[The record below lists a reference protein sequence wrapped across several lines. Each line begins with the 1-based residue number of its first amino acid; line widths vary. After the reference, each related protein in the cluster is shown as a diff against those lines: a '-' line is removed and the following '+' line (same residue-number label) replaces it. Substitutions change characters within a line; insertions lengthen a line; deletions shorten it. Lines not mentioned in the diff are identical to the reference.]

1 MNVLIIGGTGTVG
14 RHVIP
19 LLLARNVR
27 VSVMTRTSAGA
38 ATLPRG
44 ARAEIGDLNRSYT
57 LHGAFDAIDAV
68 VLITAHSITETGQG
82 LAAVNAA
89 LAAHVRRIVYLSA
102 AACAG
107 AMRIPHVASKAPIEH
122 ALITARADYTI
133 LRAHNFF
140 QNDLLVDEEIA
151 SGSYPLPI
159 GGNGIS
165 RIDVCDVADAIVNAA
180 LKSGHERRLYTLG
193 TSDTFT
199 GEATAA
205 KYERYLRRPVRYA
218 GDNLDTWEHGTGA
231 PMPKWQRD
239 DFRIMYRHY
248 QDHGMKMEKAEL
260 VEQER
265 ILGHDPRRFDDF
277 AAAAA
282 RAWRNDGVAQQL
294 CGA

>member
-19 LLLARNVR
+19 LLLARNNR
-27 VSVMTRTSAGA
+27 VSAMTRTSARA

-44 ARAEIGDLNRSYT
+44 VRAEIGDLNRSYT
-57 LHGAFDAIDAV
+57 LHGAFDGIDAV

-89 LAAHVRRIVYLSA
+89 LAANVRRIVYLSA

-140 QNDLLVDEEIA
+140 QNDLFADEEIA

-159 GGNGIS
+159 GGSGIS
-165 RIDVCDVADAIVNAA
+165 RIDVCDVADAIVNATV
-180 LKSGHERRLYTLG
+180 KSGHERRLYTLG
-193 TSDTFT
+193 TSEVFT
-199 GEATAA
+199 GETTAA
-205 KYERYLRRPVRYA
+205 KYERYLHRPVRYA
-218 GDNLDTWEHGTGA
+218 GDNLDAWEHGAGA

-239 DFRIMYRHY
+239 DLRIMFRHY
-248 QDHGMKMEKAEL
+248 QDHGMRMEKAEL
-260 VEQER
+260 LEQER

-277 AAAAA
+277 AAAAS
-282 RAWRNDGVAQQL
+282 RAWRNDGVAEQR

>member
-89 LAAHVRRIVYLSA
+89 LSAHVRRIVYLSA

-140 QNDLLVDEEIA
+140 QNDLFVDEEIA

-159 GGNGIS
+159 GGAGIS
-165 RIDVCDVADAIVNAA
+165 RVDVCDVADAIVNAT

-193 TSDTFT
+193 TPETFT
-199 GEATAA
+199 GEKTAA
-205 KYERYLRRPVRYA
+205 RYERYLRRPVRYA
-218 GDNLDTWEHGTGA
+218 GDNLDVWEHGAGA

-239 DFRIMYRHY
+239 DLRIMFRHY

-265 ILGHDPRRFDDF
+265 ILGHDPRRFEDF

-282 RAWRNDGVAQQL
+282 RAWRNDGIAEQV

>member
-19 LLLARNVR
+19 LLLARNNR
-27 VSVMTRTSAGA
+27 VSVMTRTSARA

-44 ARAEIGDLNRSYT
+44 VRAEIGDLNRSYT

-133 LRAHNFF
+133 LRAHNYF
-140 QNDLLVDEEIA
+140 QNDLFADEEIA

-159 GGNGIS
+159 GGAGIS
-165 RIDVCDVADAIVNAA
+165 RIDVSDVADAIVNATV
-180 LKSGHERRLYTLG
+180 KSGHERRLYTLG
-193 TSDTFT
+193 TSEVFT
-199 GEATAA
+199 GETTAA
-205 KYERYLRRPVRYA
+205 KYERYLHRPVRYA
-218 GDNLDTWEHGTGA
+218 GDNLDVWEHGAGA

-239 DFRIMYRHY
+239 DLRIMFRHY
-248 QDHGMKMEKAEL
+248 QDHGMRMEKPEL
-260 VEQER
+260 MEQER

-277 AAAAA
+277 AAAAS
-282 RAWRNDGVAQQL
+282 RSWRNDGVAEQR
-294 CGA
+294 CS

>member
-1 MNVLIIGGTGTVG
+1 MP
-14 RHVIP
+14 HDIP
-19 LLLARNVR
+19 I
-27 VSVMTRTSAGA
+27 S
-38 ATLPRG
+38 
-44 ARAEIGDLNRSYT
+44 
-57 LHGAFDAIDAV
+57 
-68 VLITAHSITETGQG
+68 
-82 LAAVNAA
+82 A

-140 QNDLLVDEEIA
+140 QNDLFADEEIA

-159 GGNGIS
+159 GGSGIS
-165 RIDVCDVADAIVNAA
+165 RIDACDVADAIVNAA

-193 TSDTFT
+193 TSEVFT
-199 GEATAA
+199 GEGTAA

-218 GDNLDTWEHGTGA
+218 GDSLDAWEHGAGA

-239 DFRIMYRHY
+239 DLRIMFRHY
-248 QDHGMKMEKAEL
+248 QEHGMRMEKAEL
-260 VEQER
+260 IEQER
-265 ILGHDPRRFDDF
+265 VLGHDPRSFDDF
-277 AAAAA
+277 ASSVAT
-282 RAWRNDGVAQQL
+282 AWRNHGVAQEL

>member
-1 MNVLIIGGTGTVG
+1 MS
-14 RHVIP
+14 
-19 LLLARNVR
+19 A
-27 VSVMTRTSAGA
+27 MTRTSARA
-38 ATLPRG
+38 AALPRG

-57 LHGAFDAIDAV
+57 LHGAFDGIDAV

-89 LAAHVRRIVYLSA
+89 LAAHVRRIVYLST

-140 QNDLLVDEEIA
+140 QNDLFVDEEIA
-151 SGSYPLPI
+151 SGNYPLPI
-159 GGNGIS
+159 GGAGIS
-165 RIDVCDVADAIVNAA
+165 RIDVCDVADAIVNAT

-193 TSDTFT
+193 TSETFT

-205 KYERYLRRPVRYA
+205 RYERYLRRPVRYA
-218 GDNLDTWEHGTGA
+218 GDNLDAWEHGAGA
-231 PMPKWQRD
+231 PMPKWQRED
-239 DFRIMYRHY
+239 LRIMYRHY
-248 QDHGMKMEKAEL
+248 QDHGMKMDKSEL

-265 ILGHDPRRFDDF
+265 ILGHAPRRFDDF
-277 AAAAA
+277 AAAAS
-282 RAWRNDGVAQQL
+282 RAWRNDGVAEQL